1 MHVCNSV
8 DEFLRYAGNDRTGL
22 IVGGVLIIGGVDR
35 SDWVRQGDAGGKR
48 ILLSWIPDV
57 SFNSHLP
64 VQHVSVVYAVDCG
77 CIVDAAYPTLT
88 LDAENMGPNRA

>member
-1 MHVCNSV
+1 MHVCHSV

-48 ILLSWIPDV
+48 IL
-57 SFNSHLP
+57 
-64 VQHVSVVYAVDCG
+64 VSVFCFRG
-77 CIVDAAYPTLT
+77 YPMSASTVICRYNT
-88 LDAENMGPNRA
+88 